1 MNTNKRRAN
10 VCCPTNMKVV
20 ILLFTTLWAA
30 AELPT
35 DAELLESVRG
45 RGTLER
51 VTPVAVDMRPVGD
64 VNPHDEGKFHLFV
77 NLPAVL
83 PMFDPWGKF
92 PVGSLLV
99 KEKFDSDGKSR
110 FFTGMWKREAG
121 YLPELGDWEIF
132 TVDGAVTKVL
142 ERGKLAIGHKKM
154 TKGDFVARDYLVPAQ
169 ITDGRIILH
178 SSHAKTHGEKLR
190 YEPEQN
196 KNTLGYW
203 TNPAD
208 WAEWEF
214 QVTRPGKYEIHL
226 WQGCGTGCGGSEVG
240 IVAAGERVDFRVEE
254 TGHFQNFKERVVG
267 QVNFVETGPQRLE
280 VRVCKMA
287 GPAVMD
293 LRLVVLTPVVS
304 GVGK

>member
-1 MNTNKRRAN
+1 
-10 VCCPTNMKVV
+10 MKAF
-20 ILLFTTLWAA
+20 ILLITTSWLVAGV
-30 AELPT
+30 PT
-35 DAELLESVRG
+35 DAEFLESVRG
-45 RGTLER
+45 RGALER
-51 VTPVAVDMRPVGD
+51 VTPVAVDMAPVD
-64 VNPHDEGKFHLFV
+64 AANPHEKGKFHTYANEL
-77 NLPAVL
+77 AVL

-92 PVGSLLV
+92 PEGSLLV
-99 KEKFDSDGKSR
+99 KEKFGSDGTSQH
-110 FFTGMWKREAG
+110 FTGMWKREAG

-142 ERGKLAIGHKKM
+142 ERGKLASGDKE
-154 TKGDFVARDYLVPAQ
+154 TAKGDFVARDYLVPAQ

-190 YEPEQN
+190 YEPEEN

-203 TNPAD
+203 TNSAD

-240 IVAAGERVDFRVEE
+240 IVTAGQTVTFNVEE

-267 QVNFVETGPQRLE
+267 QVNFTETGPQRLE
-280 VRVCKMA
+280 VRVKKMA

-304 GVGK
+304 GVGE